1 MTHPVVSQREAKMS
15 QVYGRGCQIPG
26 CSLQRKS
33 GKKYCNKHEHG
44 FHLKGDPLQVSIKIS
59 SLQRSTQ
66 EIQELLEANKSNPS
80 LHDLK
85 LALGERW
92 AILGKSVDK
101 YLKQQADGLAG
112 VKGQR
117 KGYQVLQSLLKNVP
131 IDEVLVLW
139 ASFQR
144 FEDDLPGMFVN
155 QRSYKHQLVKHVR
168 RISHFVDPALI
179 NKRTGKSIVKYVPEM
194 SVPEVNTVYDLLN
207 QVFGVSGYQ
216 FSKAIAKRKDSKEE
230 LDKRVRSALVG
241 IT

>member
-1 MTHPVVSQREAKMS
+1 MTQPPVSLREAKMS
-15 QVYGRGCQIPG
+15 QVYGRGCQIAG
-26 CSLQRKS
+26 CSLHRKS
-33 GKKYCNKHEHG
+33 GKKYCSKHEHG
-44 FHLKGDPLQVSIKIS
+44 FYLKGDPMQLSIKIA

-66 EIQELLEANKSNPS
+66 EIQQLLEANKSNPS

-92 AILGKSVDK
+92 VILGKSVDK
-101 YLKQQADGLAG
+101 YLKQQADGMVG

-117 KGYQVLQSLLKNVP
+117 KGYQVIQSLLKSAP
-131 IDEVLVLW
+131 MDEVLLLW
-139 ASFQR
+139 TSFQR
-144 FEDDLPGMFVN
+144 FEDSTPGIFVN

-168 RISHFVDPALI
+168 RISHFIDPALI
-179 NKRTGKSIVKYVPEM
+179 NKRSGKPIVKYVIEM
-194 SVPEVNTVYDLLN
+194 GLPEVNTVYDLLN

-216 FSKAIAKRKDSKEE
+216 FSKAITKRIDSKEE